1 MTSALKVVRYC
12 DGHTKG
18 ISILVPKLS
27 ILNRVTSALKVR
39 CTWQGRYVFEE
50 ELSLLTNVFACSN
63 LLQLR
68 HTAADFTFF
77 YNAVLGPVNSR
88 GR

>member
-1 MTSALKVVRYC
+1 MLKVVRYC

-50 ELSLLTNVFACSN
+50 ELSLLTNAYSGSN

-68 HTAADFTFF
+68 HIVADASFF
-77 YNAVLGPVNSR
+77 YNAVLGPANARSR
-88 GR
+88 